1 MATGPPAASAGNGER
16 PSPSGSMAC
25 TVRGVAWA
33 RAFSTTPVVAG
44 LKAEPVNR
52 LDGGPRGTS
61 ALSRATPSDSHRVR
75 MTGNRPATVSFLY
88 GAGVIR
94 DLVTLLALSRARIG
108 SDRKSTRLN
117 S

>member
-61 ALSRATPSDSHRVR
+61 GLSRATPADRHRVR
-75 MTGNRPATVSFLY
+75 RTRTPPAEVRILLGRSSRPTIYHLVSL
-88 GAGVIR
+88 R
-94 DLVTLLALSRARIG
+94 PPR
-108 SDRKSTRLN
+108 
-117 S
+117 

>member
-1 MATGPPAASAGNGER
+1 
-16 PSPSGSMAC
+16 MAC

-75 MTGNRPATVSFLY
+75 MNGSRPAKVSFLY

-94 DLVTLLALSRARIG
+94 DIVPLLALRRARIR
-108 SDRKSTRLN
+108 SEEHTSELQSLMRN
-117 S
+117 SYAVFCLKKTKKIT